1 MFNTSSLGIS
11 FTHRAEMAKTLYAM
25 SQSLGLHWDFASIHL
40 ALCKTLEQHRFSFR
54 LGGACFDIPI
64 GYQRASIRCDIGGM
78 AGGNPGGDPLL
89 ASGFSC
95 QIHFVLEKE

>member
-64 GYQRASIRCDIGGM
+64 SYQRASIRCDIGGM
-78 AGGNPGGDPLL
+78 AGVELVRDL
-89 ASGFSC
+89 
-95 QIHFVLEKE
+95 